1 MGRNRP
7 WSFSSFHEKWAFL
20 MLSLLFFSILWWAAE
35 SATSSDDVNG
45 LRAVLNSW
53 GPRAASVLQW
63 SGNDPCGSDWT
74 GITCDN
80 SSPSRVTSIGLS
92 GLGLTGDL
100 PSDISLL
107 SELVTLQLSYNN
119 LTGSIPNEIGLLA
132 HLDDLN
138 LQYNYF
144 NGRIPSQIGQLKS
157 LTYLSL
163 NGNSLTGGIPNEIGL
178 LQNLFWLDLAQN
190 KLSGPLPY
198 SSDGN
203 SVVGAG
209 LDNLTKAGHFHLNN
223 NSFSGTIPES
233 LCHPGMRLVHLLLDS
248 NELTGTIPGTLGQ
261 CGTLLILKLNNN
273 QLRGA
278 IPDQLSQL
286 HNITELQLGEN
297 QLVGPLPDFSNLTRL
312 GVLELSSNLLE
323 IDFPSWLSSSNSL
336 TDLNMHSSSIKG
348 VIPPSFFQ
356 LPALSA
362 VKLANN
368 EINGTLDISRAT
380 SQLLSVSAENN
391 NIQTLTIGDYNKVL
405 RLQGNPVCEKADS
418 LYSEKVC
425 ADDSSTSSTSYQ
437 TKSSC
442 TNTCPSGY
450 QVNPAQ
456 CTCAIPYQ
464 GILIYRA
471 PMFTSLQDTSRI
483 DLLVATV
490 AKNLSVDEKQV
501 VISSAEF
508 NAQNQLFVAI
518 AIFPSG
524 TAIRWSRDDVLR
536 MSDIMSNDV
545 VVPPGFGP
553 AIFEQ
558 YSSDYTIKVSTK
570 GSGLSMGAKIGIGV
584 GAGFLLL
591 VVLGVVCFACLQKR
605 RADKA
610 VELSKPFASWGPG
623 GIDNG
628 SIPKLNGARF
638 FPYSE
643 LKKATNNFNESNEI
657 GSGGYG
663 KVYRGIISSGEQ
675 VAIKRAQGN
684 SMQGATEFKTEIELL
699 SRVHHKNVVGLV
711 GFCIEQGEQML
722 VYEYMAGG
730 SLRDCLT
737 GRSGVRLDWRRR
749 LMIAL
754 GAARGITYLHELV
767 SPPIIHRDI
776 KSTNILLDEKKIAK
790 VADFGLSKTGPGE
803 GSGKQ
808 HVSTQ
813 VKGTLGYLDPEYYT
827 SNQLTEKSDVYSYG
841 VVLLELL
848 TSRAPIE
855 HGNYVV
861 KEAKA
866 AIDRGGLGALRSMLD
881 PRLRDE
887 ELAELNSF
895 VRVALSCVEDSA
907 SNRPSMGEVVKQLE
921 ELVGHDYP
929 ESGSSNIDVLPK
941 GHPPRNPY
949 ASDSDFMPTSRD
961 SSDPSF
967 PNSASNINPSFGS
980 R

>member
-1 MGRNRP
+1 MGLNRP
-7 WSFSSFHEKWAFL
+7 WPFSSFHKKWAFL
-20 MLSLLFFSILWWAAE
+20 VLSLLCFSVLWWPAE
-35 SATSSDDVNG
+35 CATSSDDVNG
-45 LRAVLNSW
+45 LQALLNSW
-53 GPRAASVLQW
+53 GPKATSVLHW
-63 SGNDPCGSDWT
+63 SGNNPCDSQWT
-74 GITCDN
+74 GIICDN
-80 SSPSRVTSIGLS
+80 SSPRRVTSIGLS
-92 GLGLTGDL
+92 GLGLAGDL
-100 PSDISLL
+100 PSDIYLL
-107 SELVTLQLSYNN
+107 SELSTLQLSYNN
-119 LTGSIPNEIGLLA
+119 LTGSIPNEIGVLA
-132 HLDDLN
+132 HLQVLN

-144 NGRIPSQIGQLKS
+144 NGPIPSQIGQLKS
-157 LTYLSL
+157 LTHLSL
-163 NGNSLTGGIPNEIGL
+163 NGNSLAGGIPNEIGL

-190 KLSGPLPY
+190 KLNGPLPY

-203 SVVGAG
+203 SMVGAG

-233 LCHPGMRLVHLLLDS
+233 LCHPGMRLIHLLLDS
-248 NELTGTIPGTLGQ
+248 NKLTGSIPGTLGQ
-261 CGTLLILKLNNN
+261 CGSLIILKLNNN

-278 IPDQLSQL
+278 IPDQLSRL

-312 GVLELSSNLLE
+312 GVLELSNNLLE
-323 IDFPSWLSSSNSL
+323 TDFPSWMSSLGSL
-336 TDLNMHSSSIKG
+336 TDLNMHSSYIKG
-348 VIPPSFFQ
+348 EIPPSFFQ

-362 VKLANN
+362 VRLANN
-368 EINGTLDISRAT
+368 DINGTLDISRAT
-380 SQLLSVSAENN
+380 NQLLMVSAENN
-391 NIQTLTIGDYNKVL
+391 DITALTIGEYSEVL
-405 RLQGNPVCEKADS
+405 RLQGNPVCGKADS

-425 ADDSSTSSTSYQ
+425 SSDNSSVSTSYR
-437 TKSSC
+437 TNNSC
-442 TNTCPSGY
+442 TNTCPSGF

-471 PMFTSLQDTSRI
+471 PMFTTLGKARI
-483 DLLVATV
+483 DQLVATV
-490 AKNLSVDEKQV
+490 AHNLSVDEKQV
-501 VISSAEF
+501 VISSADF
-508 NAQNQLFVAI
+508 NAQNQLFVVI

-524 TAIRWSRDDVLR
+524 TEIRWSRDDVIR
-536 MSDIMSNDV
+536 MSNIMSTDV

-553 AIFEQ
+553 AIFQQ
-558 YSSDYTIKVSTK
+558 YSSDYTIVSTK
-570 GSGLSMGAKIGIGV
+570 GSGLSLGAKIGIGV
-584 GAGFLLL
+584 GAGGLLL
-591 VVLGVVCFACLQKR
+591 VVFGVICFACLQKR

-610 VELSKPFASWGPG
+610 VELSKPFASWGAG
-623 GIDNG
+623 GTDSG
-628 SIPKLNGARF
+628 SIPKLKGARF
-638 FPYSE
+638 FPYAE

-684 SMQGATEFKTEIELL
+684 SMQGASEFKTEIELL

-790 VADFGLSKTGPGE
+790 VADFGLSKIGPGE

-827 SNQLTEKSDVYSYG
+827 SQQLTEKSDVYSYG

-855 HGNYVV
+855 HGKYVV
-861 KEAKA
+861 KEVKA
-866 AIDRGGLGALRSMLD
+866 AIDRGGISALRSMLD

-895 VRVALSCVEDSA
+895 VRIALSCVEDSA

-961 SSDPSF
+961 SSEPSF
-967 PNSASNINPSFGS
+967 PNSTSNINPSFGS